1 MRCAVAGR
9 IRHIWDAAGNVL
21 GSPSRPQEQDAMF
34 EILLEDDALLTY
46 GYNNHADPWL
56 EERYSDD

>member
-1 MRCAVAGR
+1 
-9 IRHIWDAAGNVL
+9 
-21 GSPSRPQEQDAMF
+21 MF
-34 EILLEDDALLTY
+34 DILLEDDALLTY